1 MIDRNHLYRQKRLE
15 WFDLGF
21 WGRPIIEEGPCVAGS
36 IDRFLACAHGERCYI
51 DFNRN
56 RRKVETD
63 IMSSTD
69 QPFTMHAART
79 ALNRNPEL
87 REWAEEWLKNKERE
101 QVSAGSA
108 MTEEEFKKHWLYVR
122 PERMHEGAIAAVS
135 AYQQTHGD
143 LKS

>member
-1 MIDRNHLYRQKRLE
+1 
-15 WFDLGF
+15 
-21 WGRPIIEEGPCVAGS
+21 
-36 IDRFLACAHGERCYI
+36 
-51 DFNRN
+51 
-56 RRKVETD
+56 
-63 IMSSTD
+63 MSSTD